1 MFITVS
7 CMQDP
12 LSDPS
17 YDLALRILSYFIM
30 LFPSIDVISI
40 YPLIVLTMVNN
51 TYIVV
56 FGKDSA
62 QASKAWTSFFVLLV
76 MKFIAALL
84 PILVAMAVSNLVIVL
99 KYAGLMAFF
108 LAFFI
113 PTCLQLRSQ
122 WVCKQT
128 FANVLDTPHSHELQE
143 SSSTEQFSPD
153 PATRETHRLISTP
166 LRKSSDLYMT
176 PYSNVFS
183 YWPVV
188 LVIGVLEV
196 FLFVLAIS
204 GLFLS
209 NTKRSIIES

>member
-1 MFITVS
+1 M
-7 CMQDP
+7 
-12 LSDPS
+12 SDPS
-17 YDLALRILSYFIM
+17 YDPALRILSYFIL
-30 LFPSIDVISI
+30 LFPSVDVISI

-99 KYAGLMAFF
+99 KFTGLMAFF

-122 WVCKQT
+122 WVCKQM
-128 FANVLDTPHSHELQE
+128 FANALDTIHGRELQE
-143 SSSTEQFSPD
+143 ISSTENLSMES
-153 PATRETHRLISTP
+153 TVNETHRLISTSQ
-166 LRKSSDLYMT
+166 RKSSDLYMT

-196 FLFVLAIS
+196 FLFFLAIS